1 MFRVAQAVACG
12 VDTSVMNTLRP
23 QTQHRSAA
31 CAVTS
36 AHIWLSL
43 QFDAAIQGALDAAG
57 ACQTQGR
64 APAAARAWQAAS
76 VVQAL
81 QTTLDMRR
89 GGELARQLFDL
100 FDYVQRRLRVN
111 ETGQSAAAYRE
122 AADLLS
128 QVRQAWQSEPQLVPT
143 RWPELESAVVH

>member
-1 MFRVAQAVACG
+1 
-12 VDTSVMNTLRP
+12 MNTLRP

-31 CAVTS
+31 CALTS

-43 QFDAAIQGALDAAG
+43 QFDAAIDAALDAAG
-57 ACQTQGR
+57 TCQTQGR

-111 ETGQSAAAYRE
+111 EPSQSAAAYRE

-143 RWPELESAVVH
+143 RGPELEPAVVH